1 MTTVLE
7 VANNSFKFKEID
19 GNESD
24 LYCLIDVT
32 VKKVKYKTSEIYY
45 DISYKYLYSSE
56 DPLCVKLNPLLNIEP
71 GYNGEII
78 FANDLSDNLVKYLL
92 MQLED
97 LSKFSGRVTAE
108 QYKKQIIKSINLF
121 WD

>member
-7 VANNSFKFKEID
+7 VANSNFKFKELD
-19 GNESD
+19 GEESK

-32 VKKVKYKTSEIYY
+32 VKKVKYATNEVYY
-45 DISYKYLYSSE
+45 YISYKCLYSSE
-56 DPLCVKLNPLLNIEP
+56 DPLCKKLNPLLNIET
-71 GYNGEII
+71 GYDGEII
-78 FANDLSDNLVKYLL
+78 FANEMSDILIKYLL
-92 MQLED
+92 MPLDE
-97 LSKFSGRVTAE
+97 LKKFSGRVTAE

>member
-7 VANNSFKFKEID
+7 VVNSNFKFKELD
-19 GNESD
+19 GKESN

-32 VKKVKYKTSEIYY
+32 VKKVKYATNEVYY
-45 DISYKYLYSSE
+45 DISYKCLYSSE
-56 DPLCVKLNPLLNIEP
+56 DSLCKKLNPLLNIET

-78 FANDLSDNLVKYLL
+78 FANEMSDILVKYLL
-92 MQLED
+92 MPFDELN
-97 LSKFSGRVTAE
+97 KFSGRVTAE
-108 QYKKQIIKSINLF
+108 QYKRQVIKSINLF